1 MPLDLNHPQADF
13 YYMNK
18 PFRAFV
24 GGYRSGK
31 TFLGC
36 VRLCVLA
43 LEHPSIKLGYFA
55 PTYPQIR
62 DIFYETITDVAEL
75 MGMTVDIKHSN
86 KEVYLYYYG
95 ELHAIVKCRSM
106 ERPQTI
112 VGFDLNHALID
123 EIDCMNKDKADQAW
137 KKIIARLSSS
147 GFDEARLIDEM
158 GAELV
163 IEALNDNTV
172 DFTTTPEGFNWI
184 YDFFVKQVDD
194 DEGLEPYYG
203 IVHASTRQNAAN
215 LPTDY
220 IDKLYATYPAN
231 LVDAYIDG
239 KFVNLAGG
247 SVYRLFDRHKNH
259 SDITDNGQETL
270 YIGMDFNVGKMSAVV
285 HVEREGNPIAVDEI
299 FGMLDT
305 QDMVF
310 EIDRRYPNRT
320 IKVYP
325 DSSGKNRKTSDALKT
340 DISILESAGYL
351 LCYNA
356 TNPRVRDRIN
366 AANAMFCNGKG
377 ERRYLVNTNKCPRY
391 TDDLEQ
397 QVYNKQGEPD
407 KAHDHDHM
415 TDAGTYYIAYNYPII
430 KPVTNLKVTFAR

>member
-1 MPLDLNHPQADF
+1 MQLDCKFP
-13 YYMNK
+13 
-18 PFRAFV
+18 AFV
-24 GGYRSGK
+24 GGFGVGK
-31 TFLGC
+31 SEVMCQSAICDAIEGGSDSLIAMYEPTYDL
-36 VRLCVLA
+36 VRLILA
-43 LEHPSIKLGYFA
+43 PRMEEKLTHAGVAYKYNKSENIIYTSTSGIGDFVFRTLDNPS
-55 PTYPQIR
+55 R
-62 DIFYETITDVAEL
+62 
-75 MGMTVDIKHSN
+75 
-86 KEVYLYYYG
+86 
-95 ELHAIVKCRSM
+95 
-106 ERPQTI
+106 I
-112 VGFDLNHALID
+112 VGYESFRAKID
-123 EIDCMNKDKADQAW
+123 ELDTLKMDHAKEAW
-137 KKIIARLSSS
+137 TKIIARNRQTPSTY
-147 GFDEARLIDEM
+147 IKTT
-158 GAELV
+158 
-163 IEALNDNTV
+163 NKPQNTV
-172 DFTTTPEGFNWI
+172 SVFTTPEGFRFV
-184 YDFFVKQVDD
+184 YDRWERNPA
-194 DEGLEPYYG
+194 EGYEY
-203 IVHASTRQNAAN
+203 VRASTLTNPF
-215 LPTDY
+215 LPDDY
-220 IDKLYATYPAN
+220 VDSLRASYPAE
-231 LVDAYIDG
+231 LIDAYIEG
-239 KFVNLAGG
+239 IFVNLQGG
-247 SVYRLFDRHKNH
+247 AVYRLFDRHKNH

-285 HVEREGNPIAVDEI
+285 HVERGGNPIAVDEI